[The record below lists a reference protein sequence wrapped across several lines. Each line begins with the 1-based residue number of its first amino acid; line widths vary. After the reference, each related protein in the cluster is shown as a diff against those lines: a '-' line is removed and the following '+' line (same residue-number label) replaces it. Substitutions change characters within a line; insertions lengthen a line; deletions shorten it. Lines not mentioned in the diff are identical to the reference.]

1 MIRQQAVDPGR
12 IPYRIRIGVTGHRD
26 LESSARLR
34 EVLARVPQLLPA
46 SEATPVRLG
55 VVSALA
61 EGADRVV
68 VDEVFDQAA
77 ARGEEARLEVVLPF
91 ERERYVELQE
101 FSASA
106 EEEFVR
112 WLGRAT
118 SVVELGGP
126 WGPKARE
133 ASYEAAGQHVVNR
146 CDVLVALWDGRPS
159 GGRGGTAETL
169 LYAAELGKP
178 CIWIPSTEEEPHVD
192 NLSEEHAEGFF
203 AEVRRRAAVSRE
215 RSGDRHALRTHV
227 LKPLRD
233 TFRELDDFNRLPLPA
248 EPELRRRLERELGAV
263 DEDSAWITGPFVRAS
278 VLADRYQTRFTWTT
292 WLMSALATGAAVCL
306 GASLAKEHPAP
317 IWVWAEVA
325 CLLALV
331 ALFVAV
337 HRLGFHRRWLS
348 YRLLAERFRSAYFM
362 APTGI
367 DFRRTAGLDAVFVE
381 RQSADWHLRAFE
393 EVWDSRPDAV
403 GPPRTLADEEVDR
416 LKHHLAEDWIGGQIA
431 YHAKARRR
439 HQRHDFV
446 LTSIVLVLFLGTVVI
461 AILHAAGVRERIS
474 IFLSVTLPVAAAAIG
489 VILTVRQHRA
499 LAERYERMHADL
511 LSVQRSLLDVD
522 AQTISKTTS
531 EAARVIAEE
540 NGDWFG
546 AMWFLDV
553 EHPP

>member
-1 MIRQQAVDPGR
+1 VTTPLNSGR

-34 EVLARVPQLLPA
+34 DVLARVPQLLPG
-46 SEATPVRLG
+46 SEATPVRLS

-101 FSASA
+101 FSAEA
-106 EEEFVR
+106 KEEFER
-112 WLGRAT
+112 WLDRAT

-133 ASYEAAGQHVVNR
+133 ASYQAAGQYVVNR
-146 CDVLVALWDGRPS
+146 CDVLVALWDGQPS

-178 CIWIPSTEEEPHVD
+178 CIWIPSGEEAPNLD
-192 NLSEEHAEGFF
+192 NLDEHRADSFLED
-203 AEVRRRAAVSRE
+203 VRERAAVSRE
-215 RSGDRHALRTHV
+215 RASDRHTLRTHV
-227 LKPLRD
+227 LKPLHD
-233 TFRELDDFNRLPLPA
+233 SFRELDGFNRLRLPP
-248 EPELRRRLERELGAV
+248 EPELRQRIEDELGAV
-263 DEDSAWITGPFVRAS
+263 EEDSTWITGPFVRAS
-278 VLADRYQTRFTWTT
+278 VVADRYQKAFTWTT
-292 WLMSALATGAAVCL
+292 WLMSGLATAAAVCL
-306 GASLAKEHPAP
+306 GVSLAKESSSTA
-317 IWVWAEVA
+317 WVWAEVA

-331 ALFVAV
+331 ALFVVV

-381 RQSADWHLRAFE
+381 HHSADWLLRAFE
-393 EVWDSRPDAV
+393 EVWDSRPNAI
-403 GPPRTLADEEVDR
+403 GPPRKLTDDEVDR
-416 LKHHLAEDWIGGQIA
+416 LKHYLAEDWIGGQIA
-431 YHAKARRR
+431 FHAKARRR
-439 HQRHDFV
+439 HQRHDRT
-446 LTSIVLVLFLGTVVI
+446 LTSTVLVLFFGTVVV
-461 AILHAAGVRERIS
+461 AIVHAFEVDERIPV
-474 IFLSVTLPVAAAAIG
+474 FLSVTLPVAAAAIG

-511 LSVQRSLLDVD
+511 ISVQRSLLDVD
-522 AQTISKTTS
+522 AQTISKTAS